1 VVITTI
7 EFIGGVVVGLILGTI
22 ATAVGFIYL
31 ITKKSGALLMGF
43 AHKLNIFWNSCRL
56 YVQTPDFMCKTYFV
70 CKALLMT
77 LAGIKAKHAKPEE
90 KEQPP
95 NSS

>member
-1 VVITTI
+1 MITTI

-22 ATAVGFIYL
+22 ATSLGFIWL
-31 ITKKSGALLMGF
+31 IMKKSG
-43 AHKLNIFWNSCRL
+43 
-56 YVQTPDFMCKTYFV
+56 V
-70 CKALLMT
+70 LLMT